1 MQFVRTTPRWSS
13 GGAEY
18 INWKLNIAV
27 GNEMSYVYYVAAREG
42 LPLPSNGR
50 LTISDDDTAAYKRL
64 VANFCGAE
72 AARYGAN
79 LNWSLGSQYPLRR
92 HRSEILNAKRRPG
105 YVSHVGYS
113 KPEYS
118 CYTCRMLAEM
128 RGLLVGCE
136 HDKRAIDGKL
146 AARLTNTCLV
156 CNTGQIEVVD
166 GWRDQGLNEPQC
178 GAVGAGLS
186 AEFDNQFSFA
196 SEW

>member
-1 MQFVRTTPRWSS
+1 MNWNCNGPTNQIQFEFGIGS
-13 GGAEY
+13 G
-18 INWKLNIAV
+18 
-27 GNEMSYVYYVAAREG
+27 
-42 LPLPSNGR
+42 
-50 LTISDDDTAAYKRL
+50 
-64 VANFCGAE
+64 
-72 AARYGAN
+72 GAN

>member
-1 MQFVRTTPRWSS
+1 M
-13 GGAEY
+13 
-18 INWKLNIAV
+18 
-27 GNEMSYVYYVAAREG
+27 AAREG
-42 LPLPSNGR
+42 LPLPARGR
-50 LTISDDDTAAYKRL
+50 ITISDDDGAAYKRL

-79 LNWSLGSQYPLRR
+79 LNGSLGSQYPLKP
-92 HRSEILNAKRRPG
+92 HRSEILNAKRHPG

-118 CYTCRMLAEM
+118 CYACRMLAEM

-146 AARLTNTCLV
+146 AMRLANTCLV
-156 CNTGQIEVVD
+156 CNTVQIEVVD

-178 GAVGAGLS
+178 CAVGAGLS
-186 AEFDNQFSFA
+186 DAFDNKFSFA
-196 SEW
+196 SDW